1 MRGGSELITLQLY
14 KILIVNLN
22 YELSTTKQSEMI
34 KQIKVYFGLGTLI
47 DCFDWIDNETYG
59 MYILWAYKARPSAD
73 KL

>member
-1 MRGGSELITLQLY
+1 MITLQLY

-59 MYILWAYKARPSAD
+59 MYVWAYKARPSAD